1 MPIALGLM
9 LTVSPMLATSWA
21 QTNSSSAPPPAA
33 PVMLD
38 GRELFK
44 VQVSVGGYPP
54 RTRALATARRIRAVA
69 QDPNVDPALLS
80 VAHDDLAETSNVTY
94 DGDVLV
100 YVTDAD
106 AEAASGN
113 RRALAY
119 RLQQLIADAIVTY
132 RAARQPDQVLRGTLY
147 ALLVLLGTVLFLWL
161 IVKTSGWVQRSLQR
175 WKGRYISAVHFL
187 GNEFLSAE
195 RVTDAI
201 WEIFKLIRLGLL
213 LIVLYVSWSQ
223 MLRSF
228 PWTRP
233 AGERLFDYIE
243 RAALTLG
250 NHFVE
255 YLPNLFF
262 IALIAIATHYLLRII
277 RFLFTEIARN
287 RVNVPGFFP
296 QWANPTYNIVRVL
309 VVLFAITMAFPY
321 LPGSESPAF
330 QGLSIFVGALFTLG
344 SSGAIANLVAGIV
357 LIYSRAYEQGD
368 RVKISDAIGDVIDK
382 SLMVTRLR
390 TPKNVIIT
398 IPNLMVLSSHIVNYS
413 ASIAETQEPLIV
425 HTTITLGY
433 DVPWRQVHEVLI
445 KAASKTDKILPTP
458 PPFVLQTS
466 LDDFYVSYELNAYTD
481 HPKSMSRIFSE
492 LHQNLQDACNEN
504 NIEIL
509 SPHYGAMR
517 DGNELAVPAKYWP
530 PGYEPTRFRLETEGD
545 RSNAAQS

>member
-1 MPIALGLM
+1 
-9 LTVSPMLATSWA
+9 
-21 QTNSSSAPPPAA
+21 
-33 PVMLD
+33 MLD

>member
-1 MPIALGLM
+1 MPIALGVM
-9 LTVSPMLATSWA
+9 LTVLPMMATSWA
-21 QTNSSSAPPPAA
+21 QTDSGSTPPPAT
-33 PVMLD
+33 PVILE

-54 RTRALATARRIRAVA
+54 RTRALATVRRIRAVA
-69 QDPNVDPALLS
+69 QNPDFDPAKLS
-80 VAHDDLAETSNVTY
+80 VEHDDLAETSNVTY
-94 DGDVLV
+94 DGEALV
-100 YVTDAD
+100 YITDAD
-106 AEAASGN
+106 AEAARGN

-119 RLQQLIADAIVTY
+119 RLKQRIETELVAY
-132 RAARQPDQVLRGTLY
+132 RAARQPDKVLRGTLY
-147 ALLVLLGTVLFLWL
+147 AVLVLLGTVLFLWL
-161 IVKTSGWVQRSLQR
+161 TVKISGWVQRSLER
-175 WKGRYISAVHFL
+175 WKGRYIPGVHFL

-213 LIVLYVSWSQ
+213 LIVLYVSLSQ
-223 MLRSF
+223 ILRSF

-250 NHFVE
+250 THFVA
-255 YLPNLFF
+255 YLPNLYF
-262 IALIAIATHYLLRII
+262 IDLIAIATHYLLRII
-277 RFLFTEIARN
+277 RFLFTEVARN

-398 IPNLMVLSSHIVNYS
+398 IPNFMVLSSHIVNYS

-445 KAASKTDKILPTP
+445 KAASQTDKILQTP
-458 PPFVLQTS
+458 EPFVLQTS

-481 HPKSMSRIFSE
+481 HPKSMSQIFSE

-504 NIEIL
+504 GIEIL

-517 DGNELAVPAKYWP
+517 DGNELAVPEKYWP
-530 PGYEPTRFRLETEGD
+530 PGYEPTRFRLETEDD

>member
-1 MPIALGLM
+1 MSNRTLWQRRLWVRVMPLALGLM
-9 LTVSPMLATSWA
+9 LTVLPMLATSWA

-44 VQVSVGGYPP
+44 VQVPVGGYPP

-80 VAHDDLAETSNVTY
+80 VVHDDLAETSNVTY

-119 RLQQLIADAIVTY
+119 RLRQLIEDAIVTY

-175 WKGRYISAVHFL
+175 WKGRYISGVHFL

-262 IALIAIATHYLLRII
+262 VALIAIATHYLLRII
-277 RFLFTEIARN
+277 RFLFTEIARD

-330 QGLSIFVGALFTLG
+330 QGLS
-344 SSGAIANLVAGIV
+344 
-357 LIYSRAYEQGD
+357 
-368 RVKISDAIGDVIDK
+368 
-382 SLMVTRLR
+382 
-390 TPKNVIIT
+390 
-398 IPNLMVLSSHIVNYS
+398 
-413 ASIAETQEPLIV
+413 
-425 HTTITLGY
+425 
-433 DVPWRQVHEVLI
+433 
-445 KAASKTDKILPTP
+445 
-458 PPFVLQTS
+458 
-466 LDDFYVSYELNAYTD
+466 
-481 HPKSMSRIFSE
+481 
-492 LHQNLQDACNEN
+492 
-504 NIEIL
+504 
-509 SPHYGAMR
+509 
-517 DGNELAVPAKYWP
+517 
-530 PGYEPTRFRLETEGD
+530 
-545 RSNAAQS
+545 